1 MTICAF
7 AVSALLMPAMAQERQ
22 PDYKAYRTNTWSIYA
37 QGGASWADGVDM
49 QNVNAAAGTLT
60 NPLVGGGLNYNI
72 RPWLRLGL
80 NYEFSQYGREQRFA
94 EYQPISTDFLKNQGM
109 TLVESGG
116 GKAYSK
122 MWTQF
127 HAADFSVEFNIAEL
141 WQNRK
146 AQWFNAYL
154 GTGFGYMMANG
165 NSYDIA
171 MGYAVWEDPN
181 NVVNGVRV
189 GNSYESTSW
198 LTAHNTR
205 HAFNS
210 PYVPATLSLEF
221 DVTPRFTIGAK
232 AGLMYLLNTADYAP
246 KFVETAGLV
255 LRINLLGK
263 KQGYFT
269 YKSRYNKLSNDYT
282 DLNDKY
288 AKALA
293 KAKEDSEAAASKEDR
308 MQDNI
313 NALEAANNDLR
324 KANEDCA
331 AEKKLVVLDH
341 TVFFE
346 LNSSVISEEQ
356 KAALVDYIRKT
367 KAQTPDACF
376 TICGEASVEGATDYN
391 RSLSDRRL
399 QSVVRVFNEEGIGY
413 DRILNSKSIG
423 ESNGIEGP
431 EGRRVVIE
439 MFRR

>member
-1 MTICAF
+1 
-7 AVSALLMPAMAQERQ
+7 MPAMAQERQ
-22 PDYKAYRTNTWSIYA
+22 PDYKAYRTNTWSIYV

-72 RPWLRLGL
+72 RPWLRLRL

-146 AQWFNAYL
+146 AQWLNAYL
-154 GTGFGYMMANG
+154 GTGFGYMMAN
-165 NSYDIA
+165 
-171 MGYAVWEDPN
+171 
-181 NVVNGVRV
+181 

-221 DVTPRFTIGAK
+221 DVTPR
-232 AGLMYLLNTADYAP
+232 
-246 KFVETAGLV
+246 
-255 LRINLLGK
+255 
-263 KQGYFT
+263 
-269 YKSRYNKLSNDYT
+269 
-282 DLNDKY
+282 
-288 AKALA
+288 
-293 KAKEDSEAAASKEDR
+293 
-308 MQDNI
+308 
-313 NALEAANNDLR
+313 
-324 KANEDCA
+324 
-331 AEKKLVVLDH
+331 
-341 TVFFE
+341 
-346 LNSSVISEEQ
+346 
-356 KAALVDYIRKT
+356 
-367 KAQTPDACF
+367 F

>member
-1 MTICAF
+1 
-7 AVSALLMPAMAQERQ
+7 MPAMAQERQ

-189 GNSYESTSW
+189 GNSYESSPPTTPAMHSTLHTCRPLSHSS
-198 LTAHNTR
+198 LT
-205 HAFNS
+205 
-210 PYVPATLSLEF
+210 
-221 DVTPRFTIGAK
+221 
-232 AGLMYLLNTADYAP
+232 
-246 KFVETAGLV
+246 
-255 LRINLLGK
+255 
-263 KQGYFT
+263 
-269 YKSRYNKLSNDYT
+269 
-282 DLNDKY
+282 
-288 AKALA
+288 
-293 KAKEDSEAAASKEDR
+293 
-308 MQDNI
+308 
-313 NALEAANNDLR
+313 
-324 KANEDCA
+324 
-331 AEKKLVVLDH
+331 
-341 TVFFE
+341 
-346 LNSSVISEEQ
+346 
-356 KAALVDYIRKT
+356 
-367 KAQTPDACF
+367 
-376 TICGEASVEGATDYN
+376 
-391 RSLSDRRL
+391 
-399 QSVVRVFNEEGIGY
+399 
-413 DRILNSKSIG
+413 
-423 ESNGIEGP
+423 
-431 EGRRVVIE
+431 
-439 MFRR
+439 